1 MSDGGATLRA
11 RLDAVLGLAQTRLEL
26 LALELHEEKLR
37 LARLLLMTV
46 LAALFLGSALLLAVL
61 WLTAAL
67 WDSHRLLAL
76 GTGTVLLALGG
87 VAAATAAA
95 RTLAAGSRLFA
106 ASLDEL
112 RRDRS
117 ALASRD
123 AP

>member
-1 MSDGGATLRA
+1 MSDGHGTLRA

-37 LARLLLMTV
+37 LARLLLMTM
-46 LAALFLGSALLLAVL
+46 LAALLLGSALLLAVL
-61 WLTAAL
+61 WLTALL

-76 GTGTVLLALGG
+76 GGGTVLLAFGG

-95 RTLAAGSRLFA
+95 RTLTAGSRLFS
-106 ASLDEL
+106 ASLSEL
-112 RRDRS
+112 RLDRS

-123 AP
+123 ER